1 MKKLLVVFLV
11 FFTSTVYSENS
22 IMAIVNNYPITFNS
36 LKTKLEEF
44 NSKDEQL
51 IVIRNHIDHILQLQE
66 VNKLNLVPLKNDVEI
81 VLYDIAKSNNISIN
95 ELINFEDFSSIE
107 RKIIEKLSKDEKN
120 EYDTTYTIWK
130 RNVP

>member
-66 VNKLNLVPLKNDVEI
+66 VIKLNLAPLK
-81 VLYDIAKSNNISIN
+81 LS
-95 ELINFEDFSSIE
+95 LIHI
-107 RKIIEKLSKDEKN
+107 
-120 EYDTTYTIWK
+120 
-130 RNVP
+130 